1 MNLAL
6 CYKNFAANANIS
18 HIGLGV
24 SALNTA
30 KVLKRH
36 GVPVAAFAINSVT
49 DLNSYLQRNPATTHV
64 VISAAWLPV
73 LDLGKL
79 VILYPAVEFV
89 VNIHSNVGFL
99 QADANGVSLLASY
112 VHLQKE
118 LLNFRVGGNSQE
130 FVDWLTEVYSV
141 EALYLP
147 NLYDLNSTVMTNR
160 PLYNGGTIRI
170 GAFGACR
177 PLKNFLTAAAAACAI
192 GKELRVPVDFI
203 MNGGR
208 PDGGSSIERAIS
220 SLIQSQPNVSLKILN
235 WAAWPDFLDIIEGLH
250 LMMQVSYT
258 ESFNIVTADGI
269 AKGVPSVVSS
279 AIPWVPSRWVAKSD
293 DALDVARVGRSL
305 ITDPHAVVD
314 GVNALETYNQNGFY
328 QWLGFFQAPAGNFA
342 TASYTSAVTTRAIR

>member
-36 GVPVAAFAINSVT
+36 GVPVSAFAINSIV
-49 DLNSYLQRNPATTHV
+49 DLDAFLKANPSITHV

-73 LDLGKL
+73 LDLGKC
-79 VILYPAVEFV
+79 VIRYPQIEFV

-99 QADANGVSLLASY
+99 QADANGVRLLASY

-118 LLNFRVGGNSQE
+118 LLNFRVSGNSQE

-147 NLYDLNSTVMTNR
+147 NLYDLNSTVMQNR
-160 PLYNGGTIRI
+160 PLYNGGTVRI

-177 PLKNFLTAAAAACAI
+177 ALKNFLTAAAAACAI
-192 GKELRVPVDFI
+192 AKELRVPVDFV

-208 PDGGSSIERAIS
+208 PDGGSSIERAIE
-220 SLIQSQPNVSLKILN
+220 SLIASQPNVTLKILN
-235 WAAWPDFLDIIEGLH
+235 WQAWPDFLDIIEGLH

-279 AIPWVPSRWVAKSD
+279 AIPWVPSRWIAKSD

-314 GVNALETYNQNGFY
+314 GVNALEKYNQDGFY
-328 QWLGFFQAPAGNFA
+328 EWLGFFDPPPANFA
-342 TASYTSAVTTRAIR
+342 TASYSSAVTTRAIR

>member
-36 GVPVAAFAINSVT
+36 GVAVAAFAINSVV
-49 DLNSYLQRNPATTHV
+49 DLDVYLQAHPATTHV

-79 VILYPAVEFV
+79 VIRYPGIEFA

-99 QADANGVSLLASY
+99 QADANGVTLLGKY

-118 LLNFRVGGNSQE
+118 LLNFRVSGNSQE

-141 EALYLP
+141 EAEYLP
-147 NLYDLNSTVMTNR
+147 NLYNLDSTVMQNR

-192 GKELRVPVDFI
+192 GKQLRVPVDFT

-208 PDGGSSIERAIS
+208 PDGGSSIERAIQ
-220 SLIQSQPNVSLKILN
+220 SLIASQPNVTLKILN
-235 WAAWPDFLDIIEGLH
+235 WAAWPDFLDVVEGLH
-250 LMMQVSYT
+250 LMMQLSYT

-279 AIPWVPSRWVAKSD
+279 AIDWVPARWIAASD

-305 ITDPHAVVD
+305 ITDPHAIVD
-314 GVNALETYNQNGFY
+314 GVNALERYNQNGFY
-328 QWLGFFQAPAGNFA
+328 QWLGFLNGAPVA
-342 TASYTSAVTTRAIR
+342 TTTYLSAATTRAVR

>member
-36 GVPVAAFAINSVT
+36 GISVSAFAINIIQ
-49 DLNSYLQRNPATTHV
+49 DLQNFLEDNPGITHV

-73 LDLGKL
+73 LDLGNL
-79 VILYPAVEFV
+79 VIKWPRIEFA

-99 QADANGVSLLASY
+99 QADSNGVHLLGKY

-118 LLNFRVGGNSQE
+118 LLNFRVSANNSE
-130 FVDWLTEVYSV
+130 FCDWLTEAYSV
-141 EALYLP
+141 EALLLP
-147 NLYDLNSTVMTNR
+147 NLYNLDSTVMTNR
-160 PLYNGGTIRI
+160 PLYNGGTVRI
-170 GAFGACR
+170 GAFGAAR
-177 PLKNFLTAAAAACAI
+177 PQKNFMTAAAAAI
-192 GKELRVPVDFI
+192 SISKELAVPVDFW

-208 PDGGSSIERAIS
+208 PEGGGSIERAIKE
-220 SLIQSQPNVSLKILN
+220 LVGHRANVSLNILN
-235 WAAWPDFLDIIEGLH
+235 WSPWPEFLDFIGTLH
-250 LMMQVSYT
+250 LMIQVSYT

-269 AKGVPSVVSS
+269 AKSVPSVVSQ
-279 AIPWVPSRWVAKSD
+279 AIDWVPARWIAASD
-293 DALDVARVGRSL
+293 DPLDVARVGRSL

-314 GVNALETYNQNGFY
+314 GVMALEQYNQAGFY
-328 QWLGFFQAPAGNFA
+328 SWLDFIGMDSQVAFKSA
-342 TASYTSAVTTRAIR
+342 TTTAAIRH

>member
-6 CYKNFAANANIS
+6 CYKNFAANPNIS

-36 GVPVAAFAINSVT
+36 GVAVRAFAINSVV
-49 DLNSYLQRNPATTHV
+49 DLDAFLRANPSTTHV

-79 VILYPAVEFV
+79 IVRYPQIEFV

-99 QADANGVSLLASY
+99 QADSNGVELLRQY

-118 LLNFRVGGNSQE
+118 LLNFRVSGNNLQ
-130 FVDWLTEVYSV
+130 FTDWLSEAYSI
-141 EALYLP
+141 ASLFLP
-147 NLYDLNSTVMTNR
+147 NLYYLDHTTVMNR

-177 PLKNFLTAAAAACAI
+177 PLKNFMTAAGAAI
-192 GKELRVPVDFI
+192 SISKELRVPVDFW

-208 PDGGSSIERAIS
+208 PDGGGSIERAIRN
-220 SLIQSQPNVSLKILN
+220 LLRHQPNVQLHILN
-235 WAAWPDFLDIIEGLH
+235 WAAWPEFGDFLETLH
-250 LMMQVSYT
+250 LMIQVSYT
-258 ESFNIVTADGI
+258 ESFNMVTADGI
-269 AKGVPSVVSS
+269 ARSVPSVVSS
-279 AIPWVPSRWVAKSD
+279 AIDWVPERWVAKSD
-293 DALDVARVGRSL
+293 DPLDVARVGRNL
-305 ITDPHAVVD
+305 ICDPHAVVD
-314 GVNALETYNQNGFY
+314 GVKALERHNHAGLLAWAEF
-328 QWLGFFQAPAGNFA
+328 LGLVPLSYVSGALTAP
-342 TASYTSAVTTRAIR
+342 IR